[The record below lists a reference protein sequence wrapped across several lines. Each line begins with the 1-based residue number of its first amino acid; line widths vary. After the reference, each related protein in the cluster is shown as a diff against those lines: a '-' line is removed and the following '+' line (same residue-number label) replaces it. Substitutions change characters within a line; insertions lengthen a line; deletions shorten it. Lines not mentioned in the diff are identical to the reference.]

1 MTAYFVQEP
10 VRARV
15 FVIAGIYDT
24 GFKEYDDMM
33 VLCDIR
39 HLQRLNGWQNK
50 EVSGIA
56 LELFD
61 LKDIPVASVGI
72 EERLSE
78 GMEGEAY
85 CVGTLYSMAPQVF
98 DWLSLL
104 NMNVVVILT
113 LIIVVAGFNMVSGL
127 LILILDKTALI
138 GILKT
143 LGARNVSLRR
153 LFLYMAGGLVVR
165 GMLIGNVLALG
176 LAGLQYAFHI
186 VSLDPEMY
194 YMETV
199 PIVFNIGVILLL
211 NVGVLLLSVV
221 MLLVPAM
228 LISGIRP
235 IKVLRFE

>member
-1 MTAYFVQEP
+1 M
-10 VRARV
+10 
-15 FVIAGIYDT
+15 
-24 GFKEYDDMM
+24 
-33 VLCDIR
+33 
-39 HLQRLNGWQNK
+39 
-50 EVSGIA
+50 
-56 LELFD
+56 
-61 LKDIPVASVGI
+61 
-72 EERLSE
+72 
-78 GMEGEAY
+78 
-85 CVGTLYSMAPQVF
+85 
-98 DWLSLL
+98 
-104 NMNVVVILT
+104 
-113 LIIVVAGFNMVSGL
+113 
-127 LILILDKTALI
+127 
-138 GILKT
+138 
-143 LGARNVSLRR
+143 RR

-165 GMLIGNVLALG
+165 GMLIGNVLAFG